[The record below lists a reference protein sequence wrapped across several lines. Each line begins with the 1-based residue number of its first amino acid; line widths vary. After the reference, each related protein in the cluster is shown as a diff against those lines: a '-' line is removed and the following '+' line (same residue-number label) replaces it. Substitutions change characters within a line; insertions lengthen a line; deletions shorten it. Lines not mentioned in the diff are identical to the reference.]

1 MKKRLKIRTITD
13 TAQKEHYLNDVWS
26 ILQEGYKSVKGG
38 LFFKSRLDLV
48 IKTDMW
54 KVICYQGKV
63 VAVTIYKAKRG
74 LKLVAL
80 SAGRK
85 FRDVAIEALKKVIRR
100 DLNQCWMELS
110 EAAEKFV
117 MQLGGDKYILPN
129 HMVEKILGKEVIP
142 VEDGIHYIR
151 EIMKIKK
158 EKILLGTVKL

>member
-1 MKKRLKIRTITD
+1 
-13 TAQKEHYLNDVWS
+13 
-26 ILQEGYKSVKGG
+26 
-38 LFFKSRLDLV
+38 
-48 IKTDMW
+48 
-54 KVICYQGKV
+54 
-63 VAVTIYKAKRG
+63 
-74 LKLVAL
+74 
-80 SAGRK
+80 
-85 FRDVAIEALKKVIRR
+85 
-100 DLNQCWMELS
+100 MELS